1 VKESVARP
9 DDGVH
14 RFFTSAAEKILGSL
28 LDEGLLKGLRTLL
41 VPGHRE
47 RRFNLATLLWL
58 GMYAAANAAKR
69 SQEAILAAACE
80 ALEGTHLLPLRGRTL
95 TQSGWSR
102 AKSRLPLG
110 LVRRFWRHWVEVART
125 HAGTRALFHGMHLVA
140 LDKKTLNVPEALW
153 PVFRSHRGSRGEGPA
168 QGELLVAYDVAL
180 RVPLQLTLGR
190 VRESERRLAPHVL
203 GALPRPSLVLID
215 CGFYSFTLFCDLRSA
230 GHHFLTR
237 MSKRGNPKLLQPF
250 TPKDGL
256 YRIQGGQGRK
266 SQMTVRIL
274 TTQRRGFR
282 PVRLVTSLL
291 DPKAFPRDEILQLY
305 HQRWHIETF
314 FRELEGELDFDHW
327 HTRTL
332 KGLYLELLFTM
343 AYVTLVR
350 AHMAEAVRDKRL
362 LPGHLSFGRG
372 AEAALRAWCRI
383 PRCTPEQAQA
393 LRRELLDL
401 LPTLRIDIRPGRRFE
416 RDTQKRR
423 AASRTKTL
431 QALEPAKPAA

>member
-1 VKESVARP
+1 MQ
-9 DDGVH
+9 
-14 RFFTSAAEKILGSL
+14 
-28 LDEGLLKGLRTLL
+28 
-41 VPGHRE
+41 PG
-47 RRFNLATLLWL
+47 
-58 GMYAAANAAKR
+58 
-69 SQEAILAAACE
+69 
-80 ALEGTHLLPLRGRTL
+80 
-95 TQSGWSR
+95 
-102 AKSRLPLG
+102 
-110 LVRRFWRHWVEVART
+110 
-125 HAGTRALFHGMHLVA
+125 A

-180 RVPLQLTLGR
+180 RVPLQLTLAGSGR
-190 VRESERRLAPHVL
+190 ASAAWPHTCWGRCPGPPWCSSTAASTASPSSATSAVRATTSSP
-203 GALPRPSLVLID
+203 D
-215 CGFYSFTLFCDLRSA
+215 
-230 GHHFLTR
+230 

-266 SQMTVRIL
+266 SQMTCASSPHNGG
-274 TTQRRGFR
+274 GFR

-343 AYVTLVR
+343 ATSRSCVPTWPRRFATSASCRTPQLRPRAERLEGLVPHPPMHTR
-350 AHMAEAVRDKRL
+350 AG
-362 LPGHLSFGRG
+362 P
-372 AEAALRAWCRI
+372 
-383 PRCTPEQAQA
+383 A

-401 LPTLRIDIRPGRRFE
+401 LPTLRIDIRP
-416 RDTQKRR
+416 D
-423 AASRTKTL
+423 AASSATHRS
-431 QALEPAKPAA
+431 AEPPRAQDTPKP